1 MATTARQGPAP
12 SSHTEKDPMTE
23 SITTPV
29 ALPTCAPISQ
39 RREPRLLASTGE
51 PVIIVLSPD
60 ASPADIEH
68 IIARVEES
76 GRQVHLST
84 GTERTIIGVIGP
96 DDPDLQDMFETM
108 THVESVHRITKPYK
122 LVSREFRPG
131 GSIINVGYGVSVG
144 GNELSVMAGPC
155 SIENEDHIVQ
165 TAHAVKA
172 AGANILRGGAYKPR
186 TSPYAFR
193 GLGEPG
199 LEFLATAGRI
209 TGMPVVTELMSV
221 RDIDAVGKYADIIQV
236 GARNMQNFILLDE
249 VGKSKKPVLLK
260 RAMSGQIEEWLLAA
274 EYILAQGNPNVI
286 LCERGIRTFETA
298 YRNTFDVNAI
308 PLVKE
313 LSHLPVIGDPSHGTG
328 KAGLVEPVAKAAIA
342 AGADGLMIEVHPSPE
357 HALSDGAQSLTFE
370 NFTSMMRSVSL
381 IAQAVGRSLPGV
393 HAYAG

>member
-1 MATTARQGPAP
+1 MAHG
-12 SSHTEKDPMTE
+12 EKPM
-23 SITTPV
+23 
-29 ALPTCAPISQ
+29 
-39 RREPRLLASTGE
+39 
-51 PVIIVLSPD
+51 IIVVSPD
-60 ASPADIEH
+60 ASQEDIQH
-68 IIARVEES
+68 IISRVEES
-76 GRQVHLST
+76 GRQAHLSQ
-84 GTERTIIGVIGP
+84 GTERTIIGVIGA
-96 DDPDLQDMFETM
+96 DDIELEGMFETM
-108 THVESVHRITKPYK
+108 VHVESVHRVTKPYK
-122 LVSREFRPG
+122 LVSREFRADRTVVELP
-131 GSIINVGYGVSVG
+131 YGVSVG
-144 GNELSVMAGPC
+144 GSELAVMAGPC
-155 SIENEDHIVQ
+155 SIENEDHIVD
-165 TAHAVKA
+165 TARAVKA
-172 AGANILRGGAYKPR
+172 AGANILRGGAFKPR
-186 TSPYAFR
+186 SSPYAFR
-193 GLGEPG
+193 GLGDDG
-199 LEFLATAGRI
+199 LRFLSIASRE
-209 TGMPVVTELMSV
+209 TGMPVITELMSE
-221 RDIDAVGKYADIIQV
+221 RDLESVCRYADIIQI
-236 GARNMQNFILLDE
+236 GARNMQNFMLLDE
-249 VGKSKKPVLLK
+249 VGKAKKPVMLK